1 MLRLQ
6 GHTCF
11 LKLDEVEDS
20 LIYNRKRITKEDPNK
35 GFSQEKKVSICDY
48 LPQLSQGDI
57 SSNTSG
63 KLNPPTE

>member
-20 LIYNRKRITKEDPNK
+20 LIYNRKRMTKEDPNR
-35 GFSQEKKVSICDY
+35 GFSQEKQVSIRDY
-48 LPQLSQGDI
+48 LPQ
-57 SSNTSG
+57 
-63 KLNPPTE
+63 